1 MIAVKSVVLTLR
13 LVFKKDFFS
22 HCTTDTT
29 HSYLF
34 QKLPGT
40 VSTSVKH
47 CANILSSAATMSTRI
62 TRRKGS
68 FTEAEKESTAEC
80 AVVPEKAVAP
90 KAIEKVPITL
100 VVDNSNEKIGIMHY
114 LAMFI
119 WLGWPSIYLTLMLTF
134 PLLFLYARPVLMVIV
149 IVLTTS
155 AIYPIDIRKQPKVC
169 LAHGF
174 SCIHCIPLTCALF
187 TFLLLQWAMDF
198 GASLMK

>member
-1 MIAVKSVVLTLR
+1 
-13 LVFKKDFFS
+13 
-22 HCTTDTT
+22 
-29 HSYLF
+29 
-34 QKLPGT
+34 
-40 VSTSVKH
+40 
-47 CANILSSAATMSTRI
+47 MSTRI

-68 FTEAEKESTAEC
+68 FAEAEKESTAEC
-80 AVVPEKAVAP
+80 AVVTEKPVAP

-100 VVDNSNEKIGIMHY
+100 VVDNSNEKINIMHY

-174 SCIHCIPLTCALF
+174 SCIHCIPLHMCAVYLF
-187 TFLLLQWAMDF
+187 PAAVGNGLRGFTDEVSEPGPETAVRCINAHLTTHHCCPGTPRRTSSCAFTARTVTLC
-198 GASLMK
+198 